1 MLDLIPVQLLFQTR
15 FVCHRFHGLIARIIH
30 ARLLRAA
37 SLSDRKLILE
47 CYHPSAQYTEPYLYC
62 DYLGT
67 PGLSDKIQDQP
78 PIFDFTGDQTAKE
91 GTLKRLYS
99 HFQPTRKDPEPKIY
113 RSHPAGN
120 VPGSRASELANRVR
134 EPFGESTVSQ
144 NVSLEAHELFTQLRF
159 LVAVVQTGPRR
170 GFFLSVENLIDK
182 TQRIFRNWLAE
193 RAEAIGGQTA
203 GASNSVTNEHGCGA
217 DRMLWVDQK
226 KIVGLRVRVE
236 ERKGRKESPILYNKD
251 EDQAVSYSLELGGM
265 SPPNIQM
272 GSVRRLV
279 LVLKIC
285 RVDCKYY
292 TSDARCG
299 TNNRDR
305 RRREPPGYNLWEL
318 CDAERTA
325 DRGDLWK
332 NGLIG
337 KGRIAYNAQIAAD
350 DSIHISRSM
359 SNVK

>member
-15 FVCHRFHGLIARIIH
+15 FVCRRFHDLTARIIH

-37 SLSDRKLILE
+37 SLTDRKLILE

-78 PIFDFTGDQTAKE
+78 PIFDFTGDQKAKE
-91 GTLKRLYS
+91 GTLERLYS

-113 RSHPAGN
+113 RSHPAGD
-120 VPGSRASELANRVR
+120 VPGSRASEVANRVR

-265 SPPNIQM
+265 PPPNIQM

-325 DRGDLWK
+325 GRGDLWK
-332 NGLIG
+332 HGLIG

-350 DSIHISRSM
+350 DSSHISRSV